1 MSVPASLRL
10 LVTRPSS
17 QAQSLLDGLRRVG
30 FNAEALPL
38 MGVQPLV
45 DPSSVRE
52 AWQHLAQFDW
62 VFFVSPNA
70 VQQFFAVQP
79 RACRTWGGECE
90 NQPQR
95 SQFLP
100 DLQAHSPGMG
110 QKAVEKRSA
119 AVDFQPMTSKS
130 ERLPEWPLQ
139 WSPAL
144 QVGALGP
151 GTAQALGEAG
161 VPSSQVT
168 APPPQAEQV
177 DSEALW
183 ARLAHRDWSGRRV
196 MIVRGDGGRDWLAN
210 QLRAVGAEVQFV
222 QAYRRTLP
230 GWNVDQQSLLV
241 QALADPVD
249 HLWLFSSSQSIDHL
263 LQLCPRGEAVWPRS
277 RALAT
282 HPRIADR
289 ARAAGFGGVLKS
301 APDLQAI
308 VACIQSAS
316 W

>member
-1 MSVPASLRL
+1 M
-10 LVTRPSS
+10 
-17 QAQSLLDGLRRVG
+17 
-30 FNAEALPL
+30 EI
-38 MGVQPLV
+38 QPLA

-70 VQQFFAVQP
+70 VQQFFAVDLHPATPKSDRIQKRP
-79 RACRTWGGECE
+79 
-90 NQPQR
+90 
-95 SQFLP
+95 LP
-100 DLQAHSPGMG
+100 
-110 QKAVEKRSA
+110 
-119 AVDFQPMTSKS
+119 
-130 ERLPEWPLQ
+130 
-139 WSPAL
+139 WSPAV

-183 ARLAHRDWSGRRV
+183 AQLSHQAWGGRRV
-196 MIVRGDGGRDWLAN
+196 MIVRGDGGRDWLAD
-210 QLRAVGAEVQFV
+210 QLRTAGAEVQFV

-230 GWNVDQQSLLV
+230 RWSSDQQTFLT
-241 QALADPVD
+241 QALADPVT

-263 LQLCPRGEAVWPRS
+263 LQLCPQGQAIWPRS
-277 RALAT
+277 SALAT

-289 ARAAGFGGVLKS
+289 ARAAGFGRTLQT
-301 APDLQAI
+301 APDLQAM
-308 VACIQSAS
+308 VTCIQSAS

>member
-1 MSVPASLRL
+1 MPVPTSLRL
-10 LVTRPSS
+10 LVTRPRS
-17 QAQSLLDGLRRVG
+17 QAQSLLDGLRRAG

-38 MGVQPLV
+38 MDIQPLA

-70 VQQFFAVQP
+70 VQQFFAAGP
-79 RACRTWGGECE
+79 GASRTWGGKSE
-90 NQPQR
+90 NRPQR
-95 SQFLP
+95 GDFLP
-100 DLQAHSPGMG
+100 DLQADSPAMG
-110 QKAVEKRSA
+110 PKAGEKCTA
-119 AVDFQPMTSKS
+119 AVDLQLTMPKS
-130 ERLPEWPLQ
+130 GRLLDRPLC
-139 WSPAL
+139 WSPAV

-161 VPSSQVT
+161 IPSSQVT

-183 ARLAHRDWSGRRV
+183 AQLAHQAWGGRRV
-196 MIVRGDGGRDWLAN
+196 MIVRGDGGRDWLAD
-210 QLRAVGAEVQFV
+210 QLRAGGAEVQFV

-230 GWNVDQQSLLV
+230 GWNADQQNLLGK
-241 QALADPVD
+241 ALADPVA

-263 LQLCPRGEAVWPRS
+263 LQLCPRGEAIWPRS

-289 ARAAGFGGVLKS
+289 ARAAGFSGVLQS
-301 APDLQAI
+301 SSELQGM
-308 VACIQSAS
+308 VTCIQSAS